1 MNKQEVELLG
11 EEIEMLM
18 QERATLLK
26 VAGAA
31 AVLIAHADAQDLPAE
46 VVEAAEQLSEAI
58 NALREETLKDAL
70 EAVQAT
76 ALSR

>member
-18 QERATLLK
+18 QERATLLN

-46 VVEAAEQLSEAI
+46 VVDAAERLSEAI
-58 NALREETLKDAL
+58 NALREDTLKDAL

-76 ALSR
+76 AE

>member
-18 QERATLLK
+18 QERATLLN

-31 AVLIAHADAQDLPAE
+31 AVLIAHANVRDLPTE
-46 VVEAAEQLSEAI
+46 VVDAAERLSEAI

-70 EAVQAT
+70 EAVQAS
-76 ALSR
+76 AE